1 MINLR
6 RGSNLFRIGLLRQN
20 EISRMARNDTS
31 RRIVMKM
38 RSIVLSFLLVLFSSV
53 SAFAEDLTVAVAANV
68 QYTFEEL
75 KAEFQKETG
84 INVKQII
91 GSSGKFTTQIE
102 NGAPFDVF
110 LSADMDYPKT
120 LEKEGLAY
128 NSSKIYAYGTL
139 VLWTMNNV
147 DLSKG
152 LKAVNDSSV
161 RKIAIASP
169 NTAPYGRQ
177 AVNALKHYNLYS
189 QVQKK
194 LVYGESIAQANQFIT
209 SKAADIGF
217 TAKSVALA
225 PNMKD
230 QGKWIEIEKDAYE
243 PIAQGAVILN
253 HAKKDNVESAQKFF
267 NFLFSNEAQEIFK
280 KYGYVLP

>member
-1 MINLR
+1 MLNKV
-6 RGSNLFRIGLLRQN
+6 S
-20 EISRMARNDTS
+20 RNDTS
-31 RRIVMKM
+31 GRIGMKIK
-38 RSIVLSFLLVLFSSV
+38 SIVLSFLLVIFSSV
-53 SAFAEDLTVAVAANV
+53 YAFAEDLTVAVAANV

-84 INVKQII
+84 IGVKQVI

-120 LEKEGLAY
+120 LQKEGLTY
-128 NSSKIYAYGTL
+128 NAPKIYGYGAL

-152 LKAVNDSSV
+152 IQAVADPAV

-177 AVNALKHYNLYS
+177 AVNAFNHYNLY
-189 QVQKK
+189 VDVHKK
-194 LVYGESIAQANQFIT
+194 LVYGESIAQANPFIS
-209 SKAADIGF
+209 SKAADLGF
-217 TAKSVALA
+217 TAKSVVLA
-225 PNMKD
+225 ANMKN
-230 QGKWIEIEKDAYE
+230 QGKWIEVDKEAYE
-243 PIAQGAVILN
+243 PIAQGVVILK
-253 HAKKDNVESAQKFF
+253 HAQKEHLEAAQKFF
-267 NFLFSNEAQEIFK
+267 DFLFSSEAQKIFK
-280 KYGYVLP
+280 KSGYVLP

>member
-1 MINLR
+1 
-6 RGSNLFRIGLLRQN
+6 
-20 EISRMARNDTS
+20 
-31 RRIVMKM
+31 MKM
-38 RSIVLSFLLVLFSSV
+38 RSILLSFLFVIFSSV
-53 SAFAEDLTVAVAANV
+53 YAFAEDITVAVAANV

-75 KAEFQKETG
+75 KTEFQKETG

-91 GSSGKFTTQIE
+91 GSSGKFTMQIE

-110 LSADMDYPKT
+110 LSAEMDYPKT
-120 LEKEGLAY
+120 LEKEGLTY
-128 NSSKIYAYGTL
+128 HSPKIYAYGTL

-152 LKAVNDSSV
+152 IEAVTDPAV

-169 NTAPYGRQ
+169 NTAPYGCQ
-177 AVNALKHYNLYS
+177 AVNALKHYNLYGE
-189 QVQKK
+189 VLKK

-209 SKAADIGF
+209 SKAADLGF
-217 TAKSVALA
+217 TAKSVVLA

-230 QGKWIEIEKDAYE
+230 QGKWIEIDKDAYE
-243 PIAQGAVILN
+243 PIAQGAVILK
-253 HAKKDNVESAQKFF
+253 HAQKEHLQEAQKFF
-267 NFLFSNEAQEIFK
+267 DFLFTKEAQEILK

>member
-1 MINLR
+1 MKIKSIIL
-6 RGSNLFRIGLLRQN
+6 SLLL
-20 EISRMARNDTS
+20 
-31 RRIVMKM
+31 IV
-38 RSIVLSFLLVLFSSV
+38 FSSV
-53 SAFAEDLTVAVAANV
+53 YVYAEDLTVAVAANV

-75 KAEFQKETG
+75 KAEFKKETG

-102 NGAPFDVF
+102 NGAPFDIF

-120 LEKEGLAY
+120 LNKEGLTY
-128 NSSKIYAYGTL
+128 NSPKIYAYGTL

-152 LKAVNDSSV
+152 VEAVNDPAV

-169 NTAPYGRQ
+169 NTAPYGHQ
-177 AVNALKHYNLYS
+177 AVNVLKHYNLYGE
-189 QVQKK
+189 VQKK

-209 SKAADIGF
+209 SKAADLGF
-217 TAKSVALA
+217 TAKSAVLA

-230 QGKWIEIEKDAYE
+230 QGKWIEVDKDAYE
-243 PIAQGAVILN
+243 PIAQGVVILK
-253 HAKKDNVESAQKFF
+253 HAQKDHLEAAQKFF
-267 NFLFSNEAQEIFK
+267 DFLFSKDAQEIFK

>member
-1 MINLR
+1 MI
-6 RGSNLFRIGLLRQN
+6 
-20 EISRMARNDTS
+20 
-31 RRIVMKM
+31 
-38 RSIVLSFLLVLFSSV
+38 LSFLLVIFSSV
-53 SAFAEDLTVAVAANV
+53 YAFAGDITVAVAANV

-84 INVKQII
+84 ITVKQII

-128 NSSKIYAYGTL
+128 NAPKIYAYGTL

-152 LKAVNDSSV
+152 MDVLRDPTVI
-161 RKIAIASP
+161 KIAIASP

-177 AVNALKHYNLYS
+177 AVNALKHFKIY
-189 QVQKK
+189 QAVDDK
-194 LVYGESIAQANQFIT
+194 LVYAESIAQVNQFI
-209 SKAADIGF
+209 AVQVADIGF
-217 TAKSVALA
+217 TAKSVVLA
-225 PNMKD
+225 PNMLDK
-230 QGKWIEIEKDAYE
+230 GKWIEVDKNAYE
-243 PIAQGAVILN
+243 QIAQGDRKSV
-253 HAKKDNVESAQKFF
+253 V
-267 NFLFSNEAQEIFK
+267 
-280 KYGYVLP
+280 